1 MKIQTLNDVETE
13 GKTVL
18 MRADF
23 NSPIDPATGE
33 ITDSTRIRGHV
44 ETVNDL
50 ADAKLVILAHQGRP
64 GDSDFVTLEQHAEI
78 LNGLVKQDVS
88 YMPDILGPAAKAA
101 IRDISEGEVLVLEN
115 VRFFSEEV
123 LNRPPEVQKE
133 TMLVKSLAPL
143 CDLFVND
150 AFAAVHRSQPSI
162 VGFPMVMPSVAGR
175 LMQKEIEVLE
185 KVLEGDRRPQIFV
198 LGGAK
203 FNGTVGLIKH
213 VLEHNIADKVLVSG
227 VIGNLFLMGRGYDLG
242 KSREFIEEN
251 APHKLTDDVKALIA
265 EYGNR
270 IETPVD
276 VAVDVDGGR
285 VEHTVNDLPDEHQI
299 FDIGEGTIAIQSR
312 EIRNAGTI
320 VANGPP
326 GKFENPEFELGT
338 KSLLSAMA
346 GTRGHTVIGGGHI
359 IAAAAKYHIADGIYY
374 VSTGGGAMM
383 EFLSGKELPALTA
396 LKMAAERQR
405 QLRS

>member
-1 MKIQTLNDVETE
+1 MKIHTLDDIETS

-18 MRADF
+18 MRADL

-50 ADAKLVILAHQGRP
+50 VDAKLVILAHQGRP

-78 LNGLVKQDVS
+78 LNELVRQDVK
-88 YMPDILGPAAKAA
+88 YMPDIFGPAAKTA
-101 IRDISEGEVLVLEN
+101 IKDLSEGEVLVLEN

-123 LNRPPEVQKE
+123 LNRPAEVQKE
-133 TMLVKSLAPL
+133 TLLVKSLAPL
-143 CDLFVND
+143 CDVFVND

-175 LMQKEIEVLE
+175 LMQREIEILE
-185 KVLEGDRRPQIFV
+185 KVLEGDGRPQIFV

-203 FNGTVGLIKH
+203 FNGTVELIKH
-213 VLEHNIADKVLVSG
+213 VLEHDIADKVLVSG
-227 VIGNLFLMGRGYDLG
+227 VVGNLFLMGRGYELG
-242 KSREFIEEN
+242 KSSDFIEQN
-251 APHKLTDDVKALIA
+251 APHKMIDDVKALIA
-265 EYGNR
+265 DYSRR

-276 VAVDVDGGR
+276 VAVDVDGMR
-285 VEHTVNDLPDEHQI
+285 VEHTVNDFPDEHQI

-312 EIRNAGTI
+312 EIKNAGTI

-326 GKFENPEFELGT
+326 GRFEDSKFELGT

-346 GTRGHTVIGGGHI
+346 ETGGHTVIGGGHI
-359 IAAAAKYHIADGIYY
+359 IAAAAKYQALDGIYY
-374 VSTGGGAMM
+374 ISTGGGAML
-383 EFLSGKELPALTA
+383 EFLAGKELPALTV

-405 QLRS
+405 